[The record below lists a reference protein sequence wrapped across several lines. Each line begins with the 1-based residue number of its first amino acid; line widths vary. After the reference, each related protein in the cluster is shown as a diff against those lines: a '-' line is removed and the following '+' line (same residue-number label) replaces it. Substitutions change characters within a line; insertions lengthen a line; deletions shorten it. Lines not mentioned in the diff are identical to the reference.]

1 MVVVSHLFFFFD
13 KKFGESVTRYESHP
27 PSLELS
33 ISRQPLVV
41 QNSDSRVKSNKY
53 KYSNSSDKMMQ
64 IKTLFWTNEVLTL
77 ESRSG

>member
-1 MVVVSHLFFFFD
+1 M
-13 KKFGESVTRYESHP
+13 KTRG
-27 PSLELS
+27 L
-33 ISRQPLVV
+33 IADVVV